1 MRLSAQSV
9 FTGLWRRPD
18 FLKLW
23 GGRTVST
30 LGSQIMQVA
39 LPLAAVL
46 VLHAS
51 PFQMGVLR
59 AVAAM
64 PDFLFGFPAGAWV
77 DRVRRRPLMIGT
89 DLCQAVV
96 VGSVPVAAL
105 LGLLHLEQLYVVA
118 FLSGALTLVFDIA
131 SQSYVPTLLSS
142 EDLVEGNSKLAASN
156 SLSSLLGPAV
166 GGSLVQLVT
175 APITI
180 TLNSISFL
188 FSALMLA
195 TIGGT
200 EPAARTAGTGSGFAA
215 FWRSIGQGLRFMV
228 ENRVLLALSAAAGLF
243 NLFDGMIFAVYIL
256 YASRELAIPP
266 ALLGVIIAAGGV
278 GGLLG
283 AFVAGWVSRRLTAG
297 RALLAALVVA
307 TVGEALI
314 AFASGP
320 LGLTASLLLAAEV
333 LVGPASTTSPSGS
346 SSPRSSSRG
355 GCTPRTGRS
364 SPASSRWERWSAA
377 SSGSCWACGRR

>member
-1 MRLSAQSV
+1 MLGSPRRTARITAEDGRSLIVAFDHGIGGANYAGMASPGRTLDDVISAGADAVLTTIGMAEAFGRWLVNSLFLASAQTAIVVTLAS
-9 FTGLWRRPD
+9 L
-18 FLKLW
+18 
-23 GGRTVST
+23 GGF
-30 LGSQIMQVA
+30 A
-39 LPLAAVL
+39 LAKYE
-46 VLHAS
+46 
-51 PFQMGVLR
+51 FRGKK
-59 AVAAM
+59 
-64 PDFLFGFPAGAWV
+64 
-77 DRVRRRPLMIGT
+77 PLM
-89 DLCQAVV
+89 
-96 VGSVPVAAL
+96 
-105 LGLLHLEQLYVVA
+105 
-118 FLSGALTLVFDIA
+118 
-131 SQSYVPTLLSS
+131 
-142 EDLVEGNSKLAASN
+142 
-156 SLSSLLGPAV
+156 
-166 GGSLVQLVT
+166 
-175 APITI
+175 
-180 TLNSISFL
+180 
-188 FSALMLA
+188 ALMLA

-333 LVGPASTTSPSGS
+333 LVGLGAAVFSINYLTLRQLLTPVELQGRVHATNRTIITGLVPVGALVGGVLGQLLGLRAPLIVGAAGTLLAAVLLFASPL
-346 SSPRSSSRG
+346 
-355 GCTPRTGRS
+355 RTWRAPGQ
-364 SPASSRWERWSAA
+364 P
-377 SSGSCWACGRR
+377 